1 VAREGGHVR
10 ACRNDACATMHFPRT
25 DPAIIVLVHDGD
37 QCLLGRQKRWP
48 KGMYSTLAGFVEPGE
63 SMEEAVARE
72 VEEEAGV
79 LVQDVRYF
87 RSQPWP
93 YPASL
98 MIGFTARATSRA
110 IVLGDQELEHAAWFS
125 REQIRNFGADGAF
138 VPGANFSLAGQLIAA
153 FLQNAPDSGQNP

>member
-1 VAREGGHVR
+1 MR
-10 ACRNDACATMHFPRT
+10 ACRNEACAAQHFPRT
-25 DPAIIVLVHDGD
+25 DPAIIVLVHDGE

-63 SMEEAVARE
+63 TMEEAVARE

-79 LVQDVRYF
+79 RVDDVRYF

-98 MIGFTARATSRA
+98 MIGFMARATTRE
-110 IVLGDQELEHAAWFS
+110 IHLGDEELEHAAWFS
-125 REQIRNFGADGAF
+125 REQLKEPRAEGFF
-138 VPGANFSLAGQLIAA
+138 VPGSNFSLAGQLITA
-153 FLQNAPDSGQNP
+153 FVDGGTASERGA